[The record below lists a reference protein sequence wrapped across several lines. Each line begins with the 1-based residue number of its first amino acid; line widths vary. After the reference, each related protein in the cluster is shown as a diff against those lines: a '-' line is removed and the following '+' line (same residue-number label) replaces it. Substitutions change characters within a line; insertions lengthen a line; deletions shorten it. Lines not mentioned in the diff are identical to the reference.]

1 MHINPL
7 SFKGTFYTVSD
18 SHGRLPMTAGVL
30 TEVEK
35 RANRSKEP
43 VFLLDCGDFLGD
55 IFSLEQQA
63 EIYLNFHKN
72 NPKINLIFN
81 LGNVELEGKLMKKD
95 VNGKDGADILK
106 RFSKNGINI
115 VNATAYSMFE
125 NSEEIKDFIKPYIIV
140 EDIVNE
146 QKKKILITGFTETK
160 RKNQK
165 EDNMASIK
173 DILKNTIKPAIEKEK
188 PDEILLMTHVNN
200 EYVNEILDYAKDDLE
215 IENIKFVSGGHPHSI
230 EDFKHGETRV
240 LYPAPCGKC
249 AYEVQRTKNGFEF
262 PKLDFESNRYNYN
275 YAPLTKN
282 PSVISNINISNPLAV
297 SQVYQDTLDKKQEL
311 NKVVAKSQHTFKTR
325 DEYNFEYSA
334 PTQLGTFMANSI
346 KEATNSDIGI
356 MLTQDFREKLPQKG
370 KAITFYNVCD
380 VVNVD
385 KEVYKIKNVTTEDLK
400 NIFEISLAGQ
410 NEGEKNPNFLEY
422 SSNLKIDRKITE
434 DDNKVAQ
441 IYIKENN
448 KWVELLDKDGKP
460 KDTKKTFSIAT
471 CSYIANGGRPALAY
485 FKNLAQKEPYGT
497 LKTREMVIK
506 SLKNLEKNPQK
517 NYETSIMNN
526 VYVIPAKHTAYLL
539 Y

>member
-1 MHINPL
+1 MRINPI

-30 TEVEK
+30 TEIEK
-35 RANRSKEP
+35 RAKESKEP

-55 IFSLEQQA
+55 MFSLEEQA

-95 VNGKDGADILK
+95 KNGEDGANVLK
-106 RFSKNGINI
+106 NFSKNGIHI
-115 VNATAYSMFE
+115 VNATAYNTLE
-125 NSEEIKDFIKPYIIV
+125 NTEEIKDFIKPYIMA
-140 EDIVNE
+140 EDIVDG

-160 RKNQK
+160 RNKQK
-165 EDNMASIK
+165 EDNINSIK
-173 DILKNTIKPAIEKEK
+173 EILKNTIKPAIEKEK
-188 PDEILLMTHVNN
+188 SDEILLMTHVNN
-200 EYVNEILDYAKDDLE
+200 EYVNEILDYAKGDLG

-249 AYEVQRTKNGFEF
+249 AYEVKHTKNGFEF
-262 PKLDFESNRYNYN
+262 PKLDFENNRYNYN
-275 YAPLTKN
+275 YTPLTKN

-297 SQVYQDTLDKKQEL
+297 SEVYQNTLDKKQEL
-311 NKVVAKSQHTFKTR
+311 NKVIAKSQHTFKTR
-325 DEYNFEYSA
+325 DEYNFEHSA

-370 KAITFYNVCD
+370 KDITYYNVCD
-380 VVNVD
+380 AVNVD
-385 KEVYKIKNVTTEDLK
+385 KNVYQIKNVTTEDLK

-422 SSNLKIDRKITE
+422 SSNVKIDRKITE
-434 DDNKVAQ
+434 EDNKVAQ
-441 IYIKENN
+441 IYIKENGA
-448 KWVELLDKDGKP
+448 WAELLDKDGNP
-460 KDTKKTFSIAT
+460 KDAQKTFTLAT
-471 CSYIANGGRPALAY
+471 CSYIANAGRPAFNY
-485 FKNLAQKEPYGT
+485 FKKLVQKEPYGT
-497 LKTREMVIK
+497 LKTREMVVE

-517 NYETSIMNN
+517 NLDTSIMNN
-526 VYVIPAKHTAYLL
+526 V
-539 Y
+539 